1 MGFPPGQRSLLCGGN
16 RVFPADTRSRI
27 ALQVI
32 VLLGIVSLF
41 GDIIYEG
48 ARSVTGP
55 YLLLLGAGSL
65 TVSIVAGAGEFLGYA
80 VRLLSGWITDRT
92 RQVWAVTIAGYLLIG
107 AIPLL
112 VFAGSWEIAALL
124 LIVERVGKGLR
135 SPAKDT
141 ILSHASS
148 PIGHGLGFG
157 IHEALDQVGDIL
169 GPLLFSAAYLFTG
182 GYRAGFT
189 ILLVP
194 FICMVSVLLIA
205 RRKLPRPASLDE
217 RAGSDSQEAEEDT
230 RSFLIPYLLFSLF
243 TMAGFLV
250 FPLIAY
256 HFKAAAVMPD
266 AEIPVLYAVAMA
278 ADGVVALA
286 AGHYYDQRGPGG
298 LFLVPVLAILIPFF
312 VFIPATFP
320 AVLGALLWGAAMG
333 LQETIL
339 RATIAGR
346 TGSRHRGTAFGL
358 FNTIYGIGWFVGSIV
373 TGILYDT
380 ARDLILP
387 YILGMQVLAVFFL
400 FFSIHRPK
408 EPGTRHI

>member
-1 MGFPPGQRSLLCGGN
+1 MRGN
-16 RVFPADTRSRI
+16 RIIPADARGRL

-41 GDIIYEG
+41 ADIVYEG
-48 ARSVTGP
+48 ARSITGP

-65 TVSIVAGAGEFLGYA
+65 TVSVVAGAGEFLGYG
-80 VRLLSGWITDRT
+80 VRLFSGWITDKT
-92 RQVWAVTIAGYLLIG
+92 RQVWTITIAGYLLTG

-141 ILSHASS
+141 ILSHASA
-148 PIGHGLGFG
+148 PIGHGIGYG
-157 IHEALDQVGDIL
+157 IHESLDQVGAII
-169 GPLLFSAAYLFTG
+169 GPLLFSAAYLLTG
-182 GYRAGFT
+182 GYKAGFA

-194 FICMVSVLLIA
+194 FLCMASALLLA
-205 RRKLPRPASLDE
+205 RRKLPCPARLEE
-217 RAGSDSQEAEEDT
+217 RAGCESPGPNVDE
-230 RSFLIPYLLFSLF
+230 RSFLIPYLLFSFF

-256 HFKAAAVMPD
+256 HFKAAVVIPD

-278 ADGVVALA
+278 ADGVVALI
-286 AGHYYDQRGPGG
+286 AGRYYDRRGARG
-298 LFLVPVLAILIPFF
+298 LLLVPFLAMLVPLF
-312 VFIPATFP
+312 VFIPASFP
-320 AVLGALLWGAAMG
+320 AVMGALIWGATMG

-339 RATIAGR
+339 RAAIAGH
-346 TGSRHRGTAFGL
+346 TGPGHRGKAFGL
-358 FNTIYGIGWFVGSIV
+358 FNTIYGIGWFAGSIA
-373 TGILYDT
+373 TGLLYEY

-387 YILGMQVLAVFFL
+387 YILGMQILAVLFL
-400 FFSIHRPK
+400 SLSIRRHCK
-408 EPGTRHI
+408 PGAMLTWYDKGT